1 MLHLLYNKYY
11 IPANSYDHLTLS
23 TRLSFKEFNEEGGD
37 PSELLAD
44 PEIQRDVCI
53 FPQRY

>member
-37 PSELLAD
+37 PSELL
-44 PEIQRDVCI
+44 C
-53 FPQRY
+53 